1 VYFENVGGAVQQAV
15 WPLLN
20 NFARIPVCGLIADYN
35 ATAPMPG
42 PDMFAVLRKRLTLRG
57 FIVTDFA
64 DKRADF
70 ARDVGDWVRTGR
82 LKYREDVVD
91 GLENA
96 PAAFLGLLQGKNFGK
111 LLVRVS

>member
-1 VYFENVGGAVQQAV
+1 
-15 WPLLN
+15 
-20 NFARIPVCGLIADYN
+20 LIAQYN

-42 PDMFAVLRKRLTLRG
+42 PDMVAVLRKRLTLRG

-64 DKRADF
+64 DKAADF
-70 ARDVGDWVRTGR
+70 TRDVGDWVRTGQ

-96 PAAFLGLLQGKNFGK
+96 PAAFLGLLEGKNFGK